1 MADFGGG
8 AHAGPP
14 LLSRRNKPRDTD
26 RGPTLTELVGI
37 RDGDSVLDHL
47 RRVRPSVY
55 GAATAEMRHRDL
67 DRVPRRH

>member
-1 MADFGGG
+1 MADFGGR
-8 AHAGPP
+8 AHEGPP
-14 LLSRRNKPRDTD
+14 LLSRRNKPRDAD
-26 RGPTLTELVGI
+26 RGPTLTEMVGI

-55 GAATAEMRHRDL
+55 EAATAEMRHRDL